1 MGSLG
6 GAKMNMPK
14 ETVISLLKGKIQ
26 EVKLWM
32 KEGDSIPPGSWINL
46 EHHDG
51 QIKITAFNQISQMS
65 RSLVAK
71 HIRIDNRYTS
81 VDVND
86 FIEECQKLD
95 LPLDFGGHREG
106 YVLY

>member
-1 MGSLG
+1 
-6 GAKMNMPK
+6 MNMPK

-32 KEGDSIPPGSWINL
+32 KEDGSVPHPGSWINL

-51 QIKITAFNQISQMS
+51 QIKITAVNQLSQMS
-65 RSLVAK
+65 RSLVARR
-71 HIRIDNRYTS
+71 IRIDNRYTGA
-81 VDVND
+81 DVND
-86 FIEECQKLD
+86 FVEECQKLD
-95 LPLDFGGHREG
+95 LPLDFGGQDFGGYRKG